1 MKRKTVGVLLAQL
14 DETTPSLFMEGFV
27 EKMFSYQYDVLVFSM
42 YQKYQETPLREQG
55 DSNIFE
61 LVNFDLLDAVV
72 VMLDTLQTE
81 GLADRIQEKIRDSFS
96 GPVLIID
103 KESDYFESLMI
114 DHYTP
119 IVKLIDHLIEVHHYK
134 NIVFLNGKKGH
145 IHSKERLRGYL
156 DSMKAHDLPVTEH
169 QIFYGDYWY
178 KSGEPMVEKLLKDP
192 EHLPDA
198 IACAN
203 DCMAIGVCDAL
214 TKNGIK
220 IPEDIAV
227 IGYDSIEDGR
237 LSPVPLT
244 SAQIPA
250 RQCGTY
256 AAMRIHAML
265 TGEMIDD
272 TFHTVPELFIGG
284 SCGCPYSTL
293 PTKSLCRD
301 VWETDLSSV
310 GYYSVFN
317 HIMDDLLSQDNYQ
330 DFFNTVFQ
338 YIYQIRDFESFDI
351 CLNNTWDKP
360 HNALI
365 EYAVRNGYTPQMSH
379 VIHCGPDSDSGN
391 ELNFSKTFS
400 TDLIL
405 PEYHEPCDHPRA
417 FIFTPLFFEDRCFGY
432 VAVNYGD
439 KKFSYNAEYRLWIR
453 SIMHGLEALRRQE
466 ALRYILKQME
476 ASQIRDALTGLYNYR
491 GFITQ
496 MGDLINRSHND
507 AKKAVLITSV
517 DLSALRDINAKYGRE
532 EGNRAIT
539 ALAQRISECA
549 LDHEICARMGNDDF
563 LIGTFTEPF
572 NTERSDDF
580 VSALEEKLLAFN
592 EANTDS
598 FAISICTAN
607 KAELI
612 TNTEQ
617 LEHLINDVV
626 SLKNGRKLEEQRL
639 KNQAELSEEDKKQDD
654 LVADILDHNK
664 FIYYFQPIVSA
675 KNGEIFSYEALMR
688 ADIAEHISPLAIL
701 DSAKR
706 MNRLYDVEKSTFYNV
721 LHYMKEHQHLFEG
734 KKVFINS
741 IPGAQLTGQDL
752 PMLHSLLKEQDG
764 HIVVELTEQEELDDK
779 QLEHIKKT
787 FQKLHIETALDDY
800 GSGYS
805 NINNLLR
812 YMPSY
817 VKIDRMLMTEIQDNQ
832 QKQHFVK
839 NIIEF
844 AHDNDIMALAEGIET
859 SEELKAVIELGVDLI
874 QGYYTA
880 KPHPEPLLSLRREQ
894 INEIIQYTAL
904 STKRTLKKRYV
915 VKQPATV
922 PLVQLSVNKFTE
934 IHVKRSAS
942 SKTDPISIVGA
953 AGFQSNIKLWFEDGY
968 EGTVILES
976 AGLSEATGLPSI
988 DLGSEVNVTLVLV
1001 GDSELFNGGIR
1012 VPESSM
1018 LTVEGDG
1025 NLSITVNANKH
1036 FGIGESMENHHG
1048 PIYFNQ
1054 DGGITITAN
1063 GGTGVGIGSG
1073 YGGNITINKGWYR
1086 ISMYGQ
1092 HSVGIGAFYGKADIH
1107 IRHCDLEANLS
1118 VGCGCLIGS
1127 YENDAN
1133 IEISNGLLQLSSSA
1147 ACDDM
1152 IGIGS
1157 LYGKKATIELQKA
1170 NIRIKLRAATCYA
1183 IGSHYGDVT
1192 LSLQQIALNVD
1203 AIGHNAYSLGND
1215 NKTAKATC
1223 VNCDLIINITNED
1236 TTDLRIDKTN
1246 LEFIN
1251 GSLSRTVNG
1260 VELDRE

>member
-1 MKRKTVGVLLAQL
+1 MKRKTIGVLLAQL
-14 DETTPSLFMEGFV
+14 DESTPSHFMEGFV
-27 EKMFSYQYDVLVFSM
+27 EKMFAYQYDVLVFSM
-42 YQKYQETPLREQG
+42 YQKYQETPLRERG

-81 GLADRIQEKIRDSFS
+81 GLSDKIQKRIRDSFS

-103 KESDYFESLMI
+103 KESDYFESVMI

-145 IHSKERLRGYL
+145 IHSEERLRGYL
-156 DSMKAHDLPVTEH
+156 DSMKAHDLPVIEK

-178 KSGEPMVEKLLKDP
+178 TSGEPMVEALLQDR

-244 SAQIPA
+244 SAEIPA

-256 AAMRIHAML
+256 AALRIHTML
-265 TGEMIDD
+265 TGEKVDD
-272 TFHTVPELFIGG
+272 NFHTNPELFIGG
-284 SCGCPYSTL
+284 SCGCSYDTL
-293 PTKSLCRD
+293 PEESSRRD
-301 VWETDLSSV
+301 VWQTDLSSV

-338 YIYQIRDFESFDI
+338 YVYQIRDFDSFDL

-360 HNALI
+360 NNALT
-365 EYAVRNGYTPQMSH
+365 EYAIRSGYTPQMSH
-379 VIHCGPDSDSGN
+379 IIHCGPNPDTGN
-391 ELNFSKTFS
+391 ELNFNKTFP
-400 TDLIL
+400 THLLL

-432 VAVNYGD
+432 VAINYGD
-439 KKFSYNAEYRLWIR
+439 QKFSYNEEYRLWIR

-466 ALRYILKQME
+466 ALRYILTQME
-476 ASQIRDALTGLYNYR
+476 ASQIRDGLTGLYNYR
-491 GFITQ
+491 GFIAQ
-496 MGDLINRSHND
+496 MEDLTNRF
-507 AKKAVLITSV
+507 KKKKQDVLITSV

-563 LIGTFTEPF
+563 LIGTLTEPSD
-572 NTERSDDF
+572 TSRSDAF
-580 VSALEEKLLAFN
+580 VAALEEKLLAFN
-592 EANTDS
+592 KANTDS
-598 FAISICTAN
+598 FAISICTAS
-607 KAELI
+607 KAESI

-626 SLKNGRKLEEQRL
+626 SLKNGKKLEEQRL
-639 KNQAELSEEDKKQDD
+639 RNEAELSEEDKKQDQ

-664 FIYYFQPIVSA
+664 FIYHFQPIVSA
-675 KNGEIFSYEALMR
+675 KDGEIYSYEALMR
-688 ADIAEHISPLAIL
+688 ADVAERISPLSIL

-706 MNRLYDVEKSTFYNV
+706 MNRLYDVEKATFYNI
-721 LHYMKEHQHLFEG
+721 LHYMKEHQELFEG

-741 IPGAQLTGQDL
+741 IPGAQLSGKDL
-752 PMLHSLLKEQDG
+752 PTLHSLLREQDG
-764 HIVVELTEQEELDDK
+764 HIVVELTEQEELDDE
-779 QLEHIKKT
+779 QLEHIKET
-787 FQKLHIETALDDY
+787 FQKLNIETALDDY

-812 YMPSY
+812 YMPRY

-859 SEELKAVIELGVDLI
+859 SEELKAVIELGVDLM

-880 KPHPEPLLSLRREQ
+880 KPHPDPLLSLRREQ
-894 INEIIQYTAL
+894 INEIIQYNTLNA
-904 STKRTLKKRYV
+904 KRTIKKRYV
-915 VKQPATV
+915 VEHPASV

-942 SKTDPISIVGA
+942 SENDPIRIVGA
-953 AGFQSNIKLWFEDGY
+953 AGFQSNIKLWFEEGY

-988 DLGSEVNVTLVLV
+988 DLGSEVKLKLVLV
-1001 GDSELFNGGIR
+1001 GDSELVNGGIR

-1018 LTVEGDG
+1018 LTFEGDG

-1036 FGIGESMENHHG
+1036 FGIGEAMESHHG
-1048 PIYFNQ
+1048 PLYFNQ

-1086 ISMYGQ
+1086 IAMYGQ
-1092 HSVGIGAFYGKADIH
+1092 HSVGIGAYYGKADIH
-1107 IRHCDLEANLS
+1107 IHHCDLEANLN

-1127 YENDAN
+1127 YENDADV
-1133 IEISNGLLQLSSSA
+1133 EITNGLLQLSSSA

-1157 LYGKKATIELQKA
+1157 LYGEKVNIELQKA
-1170 NIRIKLRAATCYA
+1170 NIRFKLRAATCYA
-1183 IGSHYGDVT
+1183 IGSHYGNVK

-1203 AIGHNAYSLGND
+1203 AVGRNAYSLGND
-1215 NKTAKATC
+1215 NETAKVTC
-1223 VNCDLIINITNED
+1223 VNCDMVNNITNED
-1236 TTDLRIDKTN
+1236 NTDLRIDETN

-1251 GSLSRTVNG
+1251 GSRSRTVNG
-1260 VELDRE
+1260 VELERE